1 MYIEFLFGAIKKEKL
16 RFFNIR
22 TIVMKI
28 SLITTTYNSSA
39 TLRDTMES
47 VLGQTYT
54 DVEYIVVD
62 GASNDGTVEI
72 IKEYEPRFCGRIR
85 WISEKDKGLYDAM
98 NKGINMATGDIV
110 GILNSDD
117 FFTSNTV
124 LQSVAEAFFDD
135 IDAVYGDI
143 HFVRP
148 SDLTK
153 SVRYYSSRNFR
164 PWALRF
170 GYMPAHPSFYARRE
184 LFEKYGV
191 YSLNYRLAADY
202 EMMVRLF
209 RKAKIRYKYLP
220 VDMVTMRTGGMSTR
234 SVRNRLQ
241 LTVEDAKA
249 CRENGMYSNF
259 LMCSCKYITKFFEF
273 I

>member
-1 MYIEFLFGAIKKEKL
+1 
-16 RFFNIR
+16 
-22 TIVMKI
+22 MKI
-28 SLITTTYNSSA
+28 SLITVTYNSAGS
-39 TLRDTMES
+39 LRDTIES
-47 VLGQTYT
+47 ILRQTYK
-54 DVEYIVVD
+54 DVEYIIVD
-62 GASNDGTVEI
+62 GLSQDGTVDI
-72 IKEYEPRFCGRIR
+72 VREYEQVFGGRMR

-148 SDLTK
+148 SDLSK

-220 VDMVTMRTGGMSTR
+220 IDMVTMRTGGMSTR

>member
-1 MYIEFLFGAIKKEKL
+1 
-16 RFFNIR
+16 
-22 TIVMKI
+22 MKI
-28 SLITTTYNSSA
+28 SLITTTYNSAA
-39 TLRDTMES
+39 TLQHTFDS
-47 VLGQTYT
+47 VLAQSYK
-54 DVEYIVVD
+54 DIEYWVID
-62 GASNDGTVEI
+62 GGSKDGTVDLI
-72 IKEYEPRFCGRIR
+72 REYEPKFCGKMR
-85 WISEKDKGLYDAM
+85 WLSEADRGLYDAM
-98 NKGINMATGDIV
+98 NKGILHATGDIV

-117 FFTSNTV
+117 FFTSDTV
-124 LQSVAEAFFDD
+124 LQSVVEGFSDD

-148 SDLTK
+148 GNLDK
-153 SVRYYSSRNFR
+153 CVRYYSSRHFR

-170 GYMPAHPSFYARRE
+170 GYMPAHPSFYARRD
-184 LFEKYGV
+184 LFEKYGG
-191 YSLNYRLAADY
+191 YSLDYKLAADY

-220 VDMVTMRTGGMSTR
+220 IDMVTMRTGGMSTK

-259 LMCSCKYITKFFEF
+259 LLCSCKYITKFFEF
-273 I
+273 L

>member
-1 MYIEFLFGAIKKEKL
+1 
-16 RFFNIR
+16 
-22 TIVMKI
+22 MKI
-28 SLITTTYNSSA
+28 SLITVTYNSAGS
-39 TLRDTMES
+39 LRDTIES
-47 VLGQTYT
+47 ILRQTYK
-54 DVEYIVVD
+54 DVEYIIVD
-62 GASNDGTVEI
+62 GLSQDGTVDI
-72 IKEYEPRFCGRIR
+72 VREYEQVFGGRMR

-148 SDLTK
+148 SDLSK

-191 YSLNYRLAADY
+191 YSLNYKLAADY

-220 VDMVTMRTGGMSTR
+220 IDMVTMRTGGMSTR

>member
-1 MYIEFLFGAIKKEKL
+1 
-16 RFFNIR
+16 
-22 TIVMKI
+22 MKI
-28 SLITTTYNSSA
+28 SLITTTYNSAA
-39 TLRDTMES
+39 TLQHTFDS
-47 VLGQTYT
+47 VLAQSYK
-54 DVEYIVVD
+54 DIEYWVID
-62 GASNDGTVEI
+62 GGSKDGTVDLI
-72 IKEYEPRFCGRIR
+72 REYESKFCGKMR
-85 WISEKDKGLYDAM
+85 WLSEADRGLYDAM
-98 NKGINMATGDIV
+98 NKGILHATGDIV

-117 FFTSNTV
+117 FFTSDTV
-124 LQSVAEAFFDD
+124 LQSVVEGFSDD

-148 SDLTK
+148 GNLDK
-153 SVRYYSSRNFR
+153 CVRYYSSRHFR

-184 LFEKYGV
+184 LFEKYGG
-191 YSLNYRLAADY
+191 YSLDYKLAADY

-220 VDMVTMRTGGMSTR
+220 IDMVTMRTGGMSTK

-259 LMCSCKYITKFFEF
+259 LLCSCKYITKFFEF

>member
-1 MYIEFLFGAIKKEKL
+1 M
-16 RFFNIR
+16 
-22 TIVMKI
+22 MKI
-28 SLITTTYNSSA
+28 SLITTTFNSA
-39 TLRDTMES
+39 ETLQSTFLS
-47 VLGQTYT
+47 ILSQTYT
-54 DVEYIVVD
+54 NLEYIVVD
-62 GASNDGTVEI
+62 GASKDKTVDI
-72 IKEYEPRFCGRIR
+72 IRKYEPQFGGRMR

-98 NKGINMATGDIV
+98 NKGINMATGDII

-117 FFTSNTV
+117 FFTSDTV
-124 LQSVAEAFFDD
+124 LQSVAEAFTDD

-148 SDLTK
+148 SDLSK
-153 SVRYYSSRNFR
+153 CVRYYSSRNFR

-184 LFEKYGV
+184 LFKKYGG
-191 YSLNYRLAADY
+191 YSLDYKLAADY

-209 RKAKIRYKYLP
+209 RKANIRYKYLP
-220 VDMVTMRTGGMSTR
+220 IDMVTMRTGGVSTR

-241 LTVEDAKA
+241 LTLEDAKA

>member
-1 MYIEFLFGAIKKEKL
+1 
-16 RFFNIR
+16 
-22 TIVMKI
+22 MKI
-28 SLITTTYNSSA
+28 SLITTTYNSAA
-39 TLRDTMES
+39 TLQHTFDS
-47 VLGQTYT
+47 VLAQSYK
-54 DVEYIVVD
+54 DIEYWVID
-62 GASNDGTVEI
+62 GGSKDGTVDLI
-72 IKEYEPRFCGRIR
+72 REYESKFCGKMR
-85 WISEKDKGLYDAM
+85 WLSETDRGLYDAM
-98 NKGINMATGDIV
+98 NKGILHATGDIV

-117 FFTSNTV
+117 FFTSDTV
-124 LQSVAEAFFDD
+124 LQSVVEGFSDD

-148 SDLTK
+148 GNLDK
-153 SVRYYSSRNFR
+153 CVRYYSSRNFR

-184 LFEKYGV
+184 LFEKYGG
-191 YSLNYRLAADY
+191 YSLDYKLAADY

-220 VDMVTMRTGGMSTR
+220 VDMVTMRTGGVSTR
-234 SVRNRLQ
+234 SIKNRLQ

>member
-1 MYIEFLFGAIKKEKL
+1 
-16 RFFNIR
+16 
-22 TIVMKI
+22 MKI
-28 SLITTTYNSSA
+28 SLITTTYNSAA
-39 TLRDTMES
+39 TLQHTFDS
-47 VLGQTYT
+47 VLAQSYK
-54 DVEYIVVD
+54 DIEYWVID
-62 GASNDGTVEI
+62 GGSKDGTVDLI
-72 IKEYEPRFCGRIR
+72 REYESKFCGKMR
-85 WISEKDKGLYDAM
+85 WLSETDRGLYDAM
-98 NKGINMATGDIV
+98 NKGILHATGDIV

-117 FFTSNTV
+117 FFTSDTV
-124 LQSVAEAFFDD
+124 LQSVVEGFSDD

-148 SDLTK
+148 GNLDK
-153 SVRYYSSRNFR
+153 CVRYYSSRNFR

-220 VDMVTMRTGGMSTR
+220 VDMVTMRTGGVSTR
-234 SVRNRLQ
+234 SIKNRLQ

>member
-1 MYIEFLFGAIKKEKL
+1 
-16 RFFNIR
+16 
-22 TIVMKI
+22 MKI
-28 SLITTTYNSSA
+28 SLITVTYNSAGS
-39 TLRDTMES
+39 LRDTIES
-47 VLGQTYT
+47 ILRQTYK
-54 DVEYIVVD
+54 DVEYIIVD
-62 GASNDGTVEI
+62 GLSQDGTVDI
-72 IKEYEPRFCGRIR
+72 VREYEQVFGGRMR

-98 NKGINMATGDIV
+98 NKGINMATGDII

-117 FFTSNTV
+117 FFTSDTV
-124 LQSVAEAFFDD
+124 LQSVVEGFSDD

-148 SDLTK
+148 SDLSK

-234 SVRNRLQ
+234 SVRNRLR

>member
-1 MYIEFLFGAIKKEKL
+1 
-16 RFFNIR
+16 
-22 TIVMKI
+22 MKI
-28 SLITTTYNSSA
+28 SLITVTYNSAGS
-39 TLRDTMES
+39 LRDTIES
-47 VLGQTYT
+47 ILRQTYK
-54 DVEYIVVD
+54 DVEYIIVD
-62 GASNDGTVEI
+62 GLSQDGTVDI
-72 IKEYEPRFCGRIR
+72 VREYEQVFGGRMR

-98 NKGINMATGDIV
+98 NKGINMATGDII

-117 FFTSNTV
+117 FFTSDTV
-124 LQSVAEAFFDD
+124 LQSVAEAFTDD

-148 SDLTK
+148 SDLSK
-153 SVRYYSSRNFR
+153 CVRYYSSRNFR

-184 LFEKYGV
+184 LFKKYGG
-191 YSLNYRLAADY
+191 YSLDYKLAADY

-209 RKAKIRYKYLP
+209 RKANIRYKYLP
-220 VDMVTMRTGGMSTR
+220 IDMVTMRTGGVSTR

-241 LTVEDAKA
+241 LTLEDAKA

>member
-1 MYIEFLFGAIKKEKL
+1 
-16 RFFNIR
+16 
-22 TIVMKI
+22 MKI
-28 SLITTTYNSSA
+28 SLITVTYNSAGS
-39 TLRDTMES
+39 LRDTIES
-47 VLGQTYT
+47 ILRQTYK
-54 DVEYIVVD
+54 DVEYIIVD
-62 GASNDGTVEI
+62 GLSQDGTVDI
-72 IKEYEPRFCGRIR
+72 VREYEQVFGGRMR

-148 SDLTK
+148 SDLSK

>member
-1 MYIEFLFGAIKKEKL
+1 
-16 RFFNIR
+16 
-22 TIVMKI
+22 MKI
-28 SLITTTYNSSA
+28 SLITVTYNSAGS
-39 TLRDTMES
+39 LRDTIES
-47 VLGQTYT
+47 ILRQTYK
-54 DVEYIVVD
+54 DVEYIIVD
-62 GASNDGTVEI
+62 GLSQDGTVDI
-72 IKEYEPRFCGRIR
+72 VREYEQVFGGRMR

-98 NKGINMATGDIV
+98 NKGIGMATGDVV

-117 FFTSNTV
+117 FFTSDTV
-124 LQSVAEAFFDD
+124 LQSVVEGFSDD

-148 SDLTK
+148 SDLSK

-220 VDMVTMRTGGMSTR
+220 VDMVTMRTGGVSTR
-234 SVRNRLQ
+234 SIKNRLQ

>member
-1 MYIEFLFGAIKKEKL
+1 
-16 RFFNIR
+16 
-22 TIVMKI
+22 MKI
-28 SLITTTYNSSA
+28 SLITTTYNSA
-39 TLRDTMES
+39 KTLRSTFLS
-47 VLGQTYT
+47 VLSQTYA

-62 GASNDGTVEI
+62 GASSDGTVDI
-72 IKEYEPRFCGRIR
+72 IKEYEPRFGGRMR
-85 WISEKDKGLYDAM
+85 WISEKDNGLYDAM
-98 NKGINMATGDIV
+98 NKGINMATGDVV

-124 LQSVAEAFFDD
+124 LQSVVEGFSDD

-148 SDLTK
+148 GNLDK
-153 SVRYYSSRNFR
+153 CVRYYSSRHFR

-184 LFEKYGV
+184 LFEKYGG
-191 YSLNYRLAADY
+191 YSLDYKLAADY

-220 VDMVTMRTGGMSTR
+220 VDMVTMRTGGVSTR
-234 SVRNRLQ
+234 SIKNRLR

>member
-1 MYIEFLFGAIKKEKL
+1 
-16 RFFNIR
+16 
-22 TIVMKI
+22 MKI
-28 SLITTTYNSSA
+28 SLITTTYNSAA
-39 TLRDTMES
+39 TLQHTFDS
-47 VLGQTYT
+47 VLAQSYK
-54 DVEYIVVD
+54 DIEYWVID
-62 GASNDGTVEI
+62 GGSKDGTVDLI
-72 IKEYEPRFCGRIR
+72 REYESKFCGKMR
-85 WISEKDKGLYDAM
+85 WLSETDRGLYDAM
-98 NKGINMATGDIV
+98 NKGIGMATGDVV

-124 LQSVAEAFFDD
+124 LQSVVEGFFDD

-148 SDLTK
+148 GNLDK
-153 SVRYYSSRNFR
+153 CVRYYSSRNFR

-184 LFEKYGV
+184 LFEKYGG
-191 YSLNYRLAADY
+191 YSLDYKLAADY

-220 VDMVTMRTGGMSTR
+220 VDMVTMRTGGVSTR
-234 SVRNRLQ
+234 SIKNRLQ

>member
-1 MYIEFLFGAIKKEKL
+1 
-16 RFFNIR
+16 
-22 TIVMKI
+22 MKI
-28 SLITTTYNSSA
+28 SLITVTYNSAGS
-39 TLRDTMES
+39 LRDTIES
-47 VLGQTYT
+47 ILRQTYK
-54 DVEYIVVD
+54 DVEYIIVD
-62 GASNDGTVEI
+62 GLSQDGTVDI
-72 IKEYEPRFCGRIR
+72 VREYEQVFGGRMR

-98 NKGINMATGDIV
+98 NKGINMATGDII

-117 FFTSNTV
+117 FFTSDTV
-124 LQSVAEAFFDD
+124 LQSVAEAFTDD

-148 SDLTK
+148 SDLSK
-153 SVRYYSSRNFR
+153 CVRYYSSRNFR

-184 LFEKYGV
+184 LFKKFGG
-191 YSLNYRLAADY
+191 YSLDYKLASDY

-209 RKAKIRYKYLP
+209 RKANIRYKYLP
-220 VDMVTMRTGGMSTR
+220 IDMVTMRTGGVSTR

-241 LTVEDAKA
+241 LTLEDAKA